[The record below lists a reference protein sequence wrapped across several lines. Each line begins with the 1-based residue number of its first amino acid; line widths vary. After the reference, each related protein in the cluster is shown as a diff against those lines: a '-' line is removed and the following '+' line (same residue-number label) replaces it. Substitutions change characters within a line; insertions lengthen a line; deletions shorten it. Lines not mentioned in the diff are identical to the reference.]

1 MKTLDFTKEKSKL
14 ANKDFSKDLTD
25 KLLNLFSVL
34 TEEELDSVI
43 ASLESKKPLLS
54 SGLKGNAVLVMMLA
68 RSLHAEEEKK
78 GW

>member
-1 MKTLDFTKEKSKL
+1 MKILEFTKEKVKL
-14 ANKDFSKDLTD
+14 VSKDFKD

-54 SGLKGNAVLVMMLA
+54 SGLKGNAGLVMILA
-68 RSLHAEEEKK
+68 RSLYAEEEKK
-78 GW
+78 GR